1 MNFWKN
7 TMQKIL
13 SYLKNKIINIAG
25 ALVGYAEF
33 IGFRYPVKKYRFKVS
48 DVLWRGSRLVCS
60 DIADL
65 KQEGFKLIVNL
76 CGERDTDSRPSSILG
91 INCIQIPIIDNYP
104 PTKEQMIHFLNLTL
118 DDDNAPIYVHC
129 QAGKGRT
136 GCAVACYRMAVQG
149 WTPEDA
155 IKEAKEFGMGI
166 PKQEEF
172 LKAFGKEIQLGR
184 IELTIRR
191 NISYNE

>member
-1 MNFWKN
+1 M
-7 TMQKIL
+7 TIL
-13 SYLKNKIINIAG
+13 TTLKNKIIDIAG

-33 IGFRYPVKKYRFKVS
+33 IGFKYPVKKYRFQVS
-48 DVLWRGSRLVCS
+48 DVLWRGSRLS
-60 DIADL
+60 AIDIAEL
-65 KQEGFKLIVNL
+65 KEEGFKLIVNL
-76 CGERDTDSRPSSILG
+76 CGENDTDSKPSSIYG

-118 DDDNAPIYVHC
+118 DSDNAPIYVHC

-149 WTPEDA
+149 WTPDRA
-155 IKEAKEFGMGI
+155 IEEAKEFGMGI

-172 LKAFGKEIQLGR
+172 LRSFGKEIELGR
-184 IELTIRR
+184 IDLIIRR
-191 NISYNE
+191 HIQ